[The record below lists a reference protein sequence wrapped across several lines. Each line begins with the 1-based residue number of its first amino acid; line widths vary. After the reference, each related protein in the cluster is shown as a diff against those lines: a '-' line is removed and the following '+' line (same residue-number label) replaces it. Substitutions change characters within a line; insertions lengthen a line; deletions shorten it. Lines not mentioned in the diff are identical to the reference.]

1 MKQCRTIFLCFL
13 ALVAMS
19 MTMGPARV
27 KKGGQRKPS
36 DSRVH
41 LLHAD
46 RLYFNQRLHPTAQF
60 LVGDVRFDH
69 EGTLMFCDSAMYYE
83 ATNSFDAFGNVRMRQ
98 ADTLSLVSDV
108 LYYDGFDQMARAR
121 YNVVLKHRGTTL
133 YADSLDYDRLYDLG
147 YFFEG
152 GRLVDKD
159 NELTSDWGEY
169 SPTTRDAKFNYNV
182 RLVNPR
188 PPREAKSILISD
200 TLHYNSRTGI
210 AHTLGPSNIDNGNN
224 HIYTEDG
231 YYDSENDFSYLL
243 DRSILQNGYKVLVG
257 DSVCWD
263 ATEKIGKAYG
273 HAVYTD
279 TLNKNKFVGNYALY
293 NDSTG
298 YAEAADS
305 AVLIDYSQ
313 RDTFYAHADS
323 FFLYTYNIN
332 TDSVYRILHAY
343 HHVRAYRV
351 DVQGVCDSLVYDS
364 RDSCLTMYKDPIIWQ
379 EGQQLLG
386 EVIKAWTNDSTL
398 DSVYVINQALSVER
412 IDSLHYN
419 QIASKEMH
427 SYFTN
432 GELTFN
438 VADKNVYVNF
448 FPFDDD
454 SLMIGM
460 NHVESSQMK
469 MYLRN
474 RKVDKIWMPA
484 STGTMYPL
492 PMIPADVRFLNN
504 FAWFDYIRPLN
515 KDDIFNWR
523 GKKAGTEL
531 KQSVL
536 REAPRQRLD
545 DVKKKNKK
553 D

>member
-279 TLNKNKFVGNYALY
+279 TLKKNKFVGNYALY

-432 GELTFN
+432 GKLTFN

-492 PMIPADVRFLNN
+492 PMIPADVRFLSN